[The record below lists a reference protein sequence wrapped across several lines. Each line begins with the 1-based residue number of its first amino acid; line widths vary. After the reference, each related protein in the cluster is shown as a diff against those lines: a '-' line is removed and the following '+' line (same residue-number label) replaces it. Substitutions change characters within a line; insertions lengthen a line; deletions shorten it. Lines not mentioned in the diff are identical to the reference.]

1 MNPSTESPGSDGP
14 RLGRPRDG
22 ALTDRVLSGAQD
34 VVIEQGPDRLSA
46 DALAAVTGVS
56 RAAIYRRWPDTAAL
70 LAEIVTRCRPV
81 PAIPDTGSLRGDLVG
96 LLEPWTRAL
105 DRDERLVATVL
116 GRARHSPALR
126 AGLEAAVVHPLDA
139 AVATAVDRHV
149 ARGHEVPAGRGA
161 CCSAGSCSP
170 CGGSATCPNPRP
182 PPTPWSRRWSTG
194 RCSRSCAAPDRRTA
208 DGPPC

>member
-96 LLEPWTRAL
+96 LLEIVLRGGLTETDDVSIVEAVRPDGTTRRFAFGAVRANSL
-105 DRDERLVATVL
+105 RERD
-116 GRARHSPALR
+116 
-126 AGLEAAVVHPLDA
+126 
-139 AVATAVDRHV
+139 
-149 ARGHEVPAGRGA
+149 
-161 CCSAGSCSP
+161 
-170 CGGSATCPNPRP
+170 
-182 PPTPWSRRWSTG
+182 
-194 RCSRSCAAPDRRTA
+194 A
-208 DGPPC
+208 DD

>member
-149 ARGHEVPAGRGA
+149 ARGHEVPAAGRVLLGRLLLA
-161 CCSAGSCSP
+161 LWWERYVSEPA
-170 CGGSATCPNPRP
+170 ATTDTVVGEMVDRALLPVVR
-182 PPTPWSRRWSTG
+182 ST
-194 RCSRSCAAPDRRTA
+194 
-208 DGPPC
+208 

>member
-1 MNPSTESPGSDGP
+1 MRTRPGNGAVNPSTESPGSDGP

-81 PAIPDTGSLRGDLVG
+81 PAIPDTAVELPEVH
-96 LLEPWTRAL
+96 P
-105 DRDERLVATVL
+105 V
-116 GRARHSPALR
+116 PALPPVPGMTLVR
-126 AGLEAAVVHPLDA
+126 VLP
-139 AVATAVDRHV
+139 T
-149 ARGHEVPAGRGA
+149 VPAPGT
-161 CCSAGSCSP
+161 P
-170 CGGSATCPNPRP
+170 PATPK
-182 PPTPWSRRWSTG
+182 SEAK
-194 RCSRSCAAPDRRTA
+194 RS
-208 DGPPC
+208 